1 MLGVLVYI
9 LNIGFISVALQ
20 FITPVNDEVFRK
32 GEIPGN
38 SRILA
43 FILDV
48 KSLFSDLSSWQ
59 VDP

>member
-1 MLGVLVYI
+1 MYPK
-9 LNIGFISVALQ
+9 IGFVSVALE
-20 FITPVNDEVFRK
+20 FMTPVNDEMFRK
-32 GEIPGN
+32 GEMPGN

-48 KSLFSDLSSWQ
+48 KSLFSYLSSWQ